1 MEINCYRIICALAVS
16 ITLIISGCS
25 IQDKAVPITKIKTPI
40 STLKIK
46 LASKIK
52 PTSPIKTV
60 SKAPL
65 EVTITSMEAL
75 SVLFDEYQYSAE
87 SWEKGLQELPRIT
100 FEKVGDDW
108 QTASKDLPVE
118 TKKSLFFRLMAP
130 MILMANENIIHERKV
145 IKNSRLNSPEL
156 KKIALKYRLVKNK
169 KNILRAGMRQILLE
183 KVDILPLSLAL
194 AQAAEESGWGT
205 SRFAKEG
212 NAFFGQW
219 DFSGNGMK
227 PKQQRKALG
236 NYGVARFESPLAS
249 IEGYMLNINTGNA
262 YQKLRTL
269 RAKIRANNNKI
280 TGLKLAGTLDKYSE
294 RGQDYIDGLRQ
305 MIRYNNLQ
313 IVDTAYLANN
323 RLVHL
328 ITN

>member
-1 MEINCYRIICALAVS
+1 MKINCYRIICALAVT

-25 IQDKAVPITKIKTPI
+25 IQNNSVPIAKIKTPN
-40 STLKIK
+40 STPN
-46 LASKIK
+46 IK
-52 PTSPIKTV
+52 PV
-60 SKAPL
+60 AKAPL

-75 SVLFDEYQYSAE
+75 NALFEKHQYSSE
-87 SWEKGLQELPRIT
+87 SWEKGQQELPRIT
-100 FEKVGDDW
+100 FEEVGDDW
-108 QTASKDLPVE
+108 QTGSKNLPVE
-118 TKKSLFFRLMAP
+118 IKKSIFFRLMAP

-145 IKNSRLNSPEL
+145 IKNNALNSPKL
-156 KKIALKYRLVKNK
+156 KKIALKYQLIKNK
-169 KNILRAGMRQILLE
+169 NDMLTAGMRKILLE
-183 KVDILPLSLAL
+183 KVDILPPSLAL

-227 PKQQRKALG
+227 PKQQRKELG
-236 NYGVARFESPLAS
+236 NYGVARFDSPLAS
-249 IEGYMLNINTGNA
+249 VEGYMLNINTGNA
-262 YQKLRTL
+262 YQKLRRL
-269 RAKIRANNNKI
+269 RAKIRANNNNI

-313 IVDTAYLANN
+313 LVDTAYLSNN
-323 RLVHL
+323 RLIHL